1 VPSDS
6 SWAPLTPIGV
16 IGGGQLAW
24 MLASAVEP
32 LNRKTQ
38 FNFKLIVQTPQP
50 SDPAVAVASSA
61 VFAAIDDLAGTAQLA
76 QTCQVITF
84 ENEFVDL
91 PGLMALQKQENLCFR
106 PSLAALSPLL
116 DKYEQRAYLK
126 SLGLPVP
133 PFDLLTPAAISAFGF
148 PLVVKARRHGYDGQG
163 TFILHTPEQLTPF
176 WQSGSPAQV
185 AAKYMVEA
193 FVPFERELA
202 VLAARGVAGSV
213 VCHPLVE
220 TQQVQQV
227 CQRVWVVNDLPEAV
241 QQQCQAIAEHLLTQ
255 LEVIGLW
262 GIELFLDAEN
272 QVWVNEIAPR
282 THNSGHLTIEA
293 CETSQFSQHLRAVSG
308 LPLGATTLVAPG
320 AVMVNLLG
328 FETATSDYLQQRQAL
343 AVLPQAQVHWYGK
356 TAARPGRK
364 LGHVTLLLDSPNREV
379 ALAAAAKAEAIWY
392 GDLKG

>member
-1 VPSDS
+1 
-6 SWAPLTPIGV
+6 
-16 IGGGQLAW
+16 
-24 MLASAVEP
+24 
-32 LNRKTQ
+32 
-38 FNFKLIVQTPQP
+38 
-50 SDPAVAVASSA
+50 
-61 VFAAIDDLAGTAQLA
+61 
-76 QTCQVITF
+76 
-84 ENEFVDL
+84 
-91 PGLMALQKQENLCFR
+91 
-106 PSLAALSPLL
+106 
-116 DKYEQRAYLK
+116 
-126 SLGLPVP
+126 
-133 PFDLLTPAAISAFGF
+133 
-148 PLVVKARRHGYDGQG
+148 
-163 TFILHTPEQLTPF
+163 
-176 WQSGSPAQV
+176 
-185 AAKYMVEA
+185 
-193 FVPFERELA
+193 
-202 VLAARGVAGSV
+202 
-213 VCHPLVE
+213 
-220 TQQVQQV
+220 
-227 CQRVWVVNDLPEAV
+227 V
-241 QQQCQAIAEHLLTQ
+241 QQQCQAIAERLLTQ